1 VVSPH
6 PGNPQRSF
14 GRIEL
19 AVKVIDTSTLAAV
32 VFVEPDGQRITAHI
46 EAHDLIAP
54 HLLSFELANV
64 CLTKI
69 RRYPTQ
75 RALLLA
81 AYGMILPL
89 PLTLTAVNMP
99 EVLELAE
106 IRKLTAY
113 DASFLWLAQQ
123 LDVELVTL
131 DTALA

>member
-1 VVSPH
+1 M
-6 PGNPQRSF
+6 
-14 GRIEL
+14 
-19 AVKVIDTSTLAAV
+19 AVQVIDTSALAAV
-32 VFVEPDGQRITAHI
+32 VFVEPDGQRIAAHI
-46 EAHDLIAP
+46 AAHDLIAP

-69 RRYPTQ
+69 RRHPTQ

-81 AYGMILPL
+81 AYGMIRRL
-89 PLTLTAVNMP
+89 PLTLMSVNMP

-106 IRKLTAY
+106 IRKLTVY

-131 DTALA
+131 DTALAKQAGLRKGR